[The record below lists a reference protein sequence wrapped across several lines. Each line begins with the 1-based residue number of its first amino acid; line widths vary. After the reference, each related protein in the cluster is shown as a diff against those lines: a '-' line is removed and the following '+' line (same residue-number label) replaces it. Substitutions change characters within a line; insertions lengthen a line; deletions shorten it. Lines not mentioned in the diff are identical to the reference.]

1 MIGGEDSF
9 ASIFLIDGN
18 ELSLSS
24 PYRKDLVLFQIDWME
39 QFLQQLNDSQLD
51 AVLYNDGPSLVIAG
65 AGSGKTRVLTYKI
78 AYLLKNGI
86 APYSIL
92 ALTFTNKAA
101 REMKSRVAAFVDEDT
116 ARRLWMGTFHSI
128 FSRILR
134 READHFG
141 YRSDFTIYDA
151 QDSKNL
157 IKAIIK
163 EKALDDKIYR
173 PGSVQARISKAK
185 NLLITPEI
193 YLKDKELIA
202 GDHFH
207 RQERLGDIYLAYWNR
222 CRTSGVLDFDD
233 LLLYTYL
240 LFKEHPEVI
249 ERYQNHFRF
258 VLVDEYQ
265 DTNPVQ
271 HEIVRQLAQE
281 HRRVCVVG
289 DDAQSIYSFRGATI
303 GNILNFQKTYP
314 ESKLFKLEQN
324 YRSTKTIVNAANSL
338 IEKNT
343 EQIPKTIFSKNTTGD
358 KIRIISA
365 YTDYE
370 EGNNVASRIAEMR
383 MLHSFEYQDF
393 VILYRTN
400 AQSRIFEEALRKINI
415 PYRIYGGLSFYQR
428 KEVKDVIAYM
438 RLIANHNDEE
448 AFKRVVNYPARG
460 IGDTTLNKL
469 IAAASLQGVSLW
481 EVLSHPLDYNLNI
494 SSGTAK
500 KLEGFRNLI
509 DKFTTDNATLN
520 AYELGRCLVR
530 DTGMLAELHNDR
542 TIEDLSRVQN
552 VEELINSLHEF
563 VSTRLEEGRHDV
575 KTGDFL
581 AEIALLTDQ
590 DTDKD
595 EQSSRVTMMT
605 IHSAKGLEFKNVFVV
620 GLEED
625 LFPSERSEHNP
636 KEIEEERRLFYVAIT
651 RAEENV
657 MLTYAARRFRN
668 GQSQTCSPSR
678 FLYDIDPE
686 YLQETFGRSPSRG
699 ETTTQFN
706 SKVFHSTLDK
716 ACHPALDV
724 ESPVKKI
731 VNYQG
736 IDGQT
741 RNDKIQR
748 VGNLSVGNAIRHERF
763 GQGQVIELTGE
774 NENAKATVDFES
786 FGRKQLLL
794 KFAKFE
800 IVK

>member
-1 MIGGEDSF
+1 
-9 ASIFLIDGN
+9 
-18 ELSLSS
+18 
-24 PYRKDLVLFQIDWME
+24 ME

-101 REMKSRVAAFVDEDT
+101 REMKSRIAAFVDEDT

-134 READHFG
+134 READNFG

-163 EKALDDKIYR
+163 EKQLDDKLYR
-173 PGSVQARISKAK
+173 PGTVQSRISKAK

-193 YLKDKELIA
+193 YLKDQELFA
-202 GDHFH
+202 DDLFH
-207 RQERLGDIYLAYWNR
+207 RQERIGEIYSAYWNR

-240 LFKEHPEVI
+240 LFKERPEII
-249 ERYQNHFRF
+249 ERYRNQFRF

-324 YRSTKTIVNAANSL
+324 YRSTKNIVNAANSL
-338 IEKNT
+338 IAKNE
-343 EQIPKTIFSKNTTGD
+343 EQIPKTIFSKKVAGE

-365 YTDYE
+365 YSDYE
-370 EGNNVASRIAEMR
+370 EGYNVASRIAEMR
-383 MLHSFEYQDF
+383 MLKSYEYKDF
-393 VILYRTN
+393 AILYRTN
-400 AQSRIFEEALRKINI
+400 AQSRIFEEALRRINI

-438 RLIANHNDEE
+438 RIIANSNDEE
-448 AFKRVVNYPARG
+448 AFKRVINYPARG
-460 IGDTTLNKL
+460 IGDTTLNKI
-469 IAAASLQGVSLW
+469 IAVASQQGVSLW
-481 EVLSHPLDYNLNI
+481 EVLSRPLDYNLNVN
-494 SSGTAK
+494 SGTAK

-509 DKFTTDNATLN
+509 EGFITENITNN
-520 AYELGRCLVR
+520 AYELGRNIIR
-530 DTGMLAELHNDR
+530 QTGLIAELYTDR
-542 TIEDLSRVQN
+542 TPEGLSRVQN
-552 VEELINSLHEF
+552 VEELTNSLHEF
-563 VSTRLEEGRHDV
+563 VSGRLEEGRQDV
-575 KTGDFL
+575 RLSDFL

-625 LFPSERSEHNP
+625 LFPSERSYNNP

-657 MLTYAARRFRN
+657 MLTYASSRFRN
-668 GQSQTCSPSR
+668 GQSWTCSPSR
-678 FLYDIDPE
+678 FLDDIDPV
-686 YLQETFGRSPSRG
+686 YLQMPG
-699 ETTTQFN
+699 ETAFTPKSPKVDFGSSSLRGRGVEFSGQARNN
-706 SKVFHSTLDK
+706 SGFQRITSVPASTSAGNEKV
-716 ACHPALDV
+716 
-724 ESPVKKI
+724 
-731 VNYQG
+731 
-736 IDGQT
+736 
-741 RNDKIQR
+741 RR

-763 GQGQVIELTGE
+763 GLGKVIELIGE
-774 NENAKATVDFES
+774 HENAKATVDFEN

-800 IVK
+800 IIK

>member
-1 MIGGEDSF
+1 
-9 ASIFLIDGN
+9 
-18 ELSLSS
+18 
-24 PYRKDLVLFQIDWME
+24 ME

-101 REMKSRVAAFVDEDT
+101 REMKSRIAALVDEDT
-116 ARRLWMGTFHSI
+116 ARRIWMGTFHSI

-134 READHFG
+134 REVPAFG

-163 EKALDDKIYR
+163 EKGLDDKIYK
-173 PGSVQARISKAK
+173 PGSVQFRISKAK
-185 NLLITPEI
+185 NVLITPEI

-202 GDHFH
+202 NDYFH
-207 RQERLGDIYLAYWNR
+207 RQERIGEIYSAYWNR
-222 CRTSGVLDFDD
+222 CRTSGVMDFDD
-233 LLLYTYL
+233 LLLYTCL

-249 ERYQNHFRF
+249 ERYRNHFRF

-271 HEIVRQLAQE
+271 HEIVRQLAEE

-324 YRSTKTIVNAANSL
+324 YRSTKNIVNAANSL
-338 IEKNT
+338 IEKNE
-343 EQIPKTIFSKNTTGD
+343 EQIPKTIFSKKATGE

-365 YTDYE
+365 YSDYE
-370 EGNNVASRIAEMR
+370 EGYNVASRIAEMR
-383 MLHSFEYQDF
+383 MLKLYEYKDF

-400 AQSRIFEEALRKINI
+400 AQSRIFEEALRRINI

-438 RLIANHNDEE
+438 RLIANPNDEE
-448 AFKRVVNYPARG
+448 AFKRVINYPARG
-460 IGDTTLNKL
+460 ISDTTLNK
-469 IAAASLQGVSLW
+469 IISVASQQSVSLW
-481 EVLSHPLDYNLNI
+481 EALSHPLDYNLNVN
-494 SSGTAK
+494 SGTAK
-500 KLEGFRNLI
+500 KLEGFKNLI
-509 DKFTTDNATLN
+509 EGFITENITNN
-520 AYELGRCLVR
+520 AYELGRNIIR
-530 DTGMLAELHNDR
+530 QTGLLADLHNDR
-542 TIEDLSRVQN
+542 TPEGLSRVQN

-563 VSTRLEEGRHDV
+563 ATGRLEEGRQDV
-575 KTGDFL
+575 KLGDFL
-581 AEIALLTDQ
+581 AEISLLTDQ

-620 GLEED
+620 GLEEN
-625 LFPSERSEHNP
+625 LFPSERSENNP

-657 MLTYAARRFRN
+657 MLTYASSRFRN
-668 GQSQTCSPSR
+668 GQSWTCSPSR
-678 FLYDIDPE
+678 FLDDIDPE
-686 YLQETFGRSPSRG
+686 YLQKSGDTAFKSPLREETIRYAEKTGYTNTAYSERAAK
-699 ETTTQFN
+699 ETGKN
-706 SKVFHSTLDK
+706 IVRVEKEPVAST
-716 ACHPALDV
+716 
-724 ESPVKKI
+724 I
-731 VNYQG
+731 
-736 IDGQT
+736 
-741 RNDKIQR
+741 RQR
-748 VGNLSVGNAIRHERF
+748 VGNLSVGNTIRHERF
-763 GQGQVIELTGE
+763 GQGKVTELIGE
-774 NENAKATVDFES
+774 HENAKATVDFEN

-800 IVK
+800 IIK